1 MIDYY
6 RLPAPKGK
14 PSSGELLKLTDE
26 AELKDSIYNKSI
38 EKAKLV
44 SFKNSN
50 IKDDSLKLL
59 KTISTPLVVETLDL
73 SQNFSFVTDATV
85 ETLC

>member
-14 PSSGELLKLTDE
+14 TSSGELLKLIDE

-38 EKAKLV
+38 EKAKVV

-59 KTISTPLVVETLDL
+59 KVISTPLMVETLDL

>member
-14 PSSGELLKLTDE
+14 ASSGELLKLIDE

-38 EKAKLV
+38 EKAKAV

-59 KTISTPLVVETLDL
+59 KAISTPLMVETLDL